1 MSTPTLLA
9 GEAQRQVNLRLGP
22 WIIGCC
28 LDLVLQGAL
37 LIQFIQYYVLY
48 PRDKIY
54 LKTAVAGLCLLTILK
69 SAQSFAIIW
78 NHAIIF
84 FGNFQGAI
92 QLNFTTWWETGN
104 PLMVAVIG
112 SYVQAYFCYR
122 LYAISGSIYVVAPLA
137 AIFLFALVA
146 MAVATYFITVQDI
159 AKIPVWCACLS
170 HICGTNHKFV
180 HPVNAHLG
188 SVFAGDVLLTST
200 TAYFL
205 LRSQRRALPQSEA
218 LIGSLLRLTFRT
230 AAPAALCAMLNL
242 IVSVR
247 FTGDKALFS
256 LVFNMPLPKLYAISM
271 MFTLNA
277 RRRIRLS
284 GRSGQYGSSSG
295 GRSGPV
301 KSPRAPNDVELG
313 PIQVFTATQTEKH
326 VDIRATLGRDI
337 HKGRREI
344 KDFGREDIKSAPEFV

>member
-1 MSTPTLLA
+1 MSTPTPLA

-22 WIIGCC
+22 WASGFRCSRT
-28 LDLVLQGAL
+28 GAL
-37 LIQFIQYYVLY
+37 LTQFIQYYALY

-84 FGNFQGAI
+84 FGNLQGAI

-159 AKIPVWCACLS
+159 AKIPVW
-170 HICGTNHKFV
+170 F
-180 HPVNAHLG
+180 NAHLS
-188 SVFAGDVLLTST
+188 SVFAGDLLLTST
-200 TAYFL
+200 TTYFL
-205 LRSQRRALPQSEA
+205 LRSRRRALPQSEA

-277 RRRIRLS
+277 RHRIRLS

-313 PIQVFTATQTEKH
+313 PIQVFTPTQTEKR
-326 VDIRATLGRDI
+326 IRATLGRDI

-344 KDFGREDIKSAPEFV
+344 KDFGREDIKSAPEFT

>member
-9 GEAQRQVNLRLGP
+9 GEAQRQ
-22 WIIGCC
+22 IIGCC
-28 LDLVLQGAL
+28 LDLVLQGTL
-37 LIQFIQYYVLY
+37 LIQYYVLY

-69 SAQSFAIIW
+69 SAQSLSLTKAKAPLSGTTLLFLR
-78 NHAIIF
+78 
-84 FGNFQGAI
+84 
-92 QLNFTTWWETGN
+92 QLPRRNPVELYHMLSGFRWETGN

-159 AKIPVWCACLS
+159 AKIPVW
-170 HICGTNHKFV
+170 F
-180 HPVNAHLG
+180 NAHLG
-188 SVFAGDVLLTST
+188 SVFGGFKLTPGNPDP
-200 TAYFL
+200 
-205 LRSQRRALPQSEA
+205 RSPKYSRRRASHFDD
-218 LIGSLLRLTFRT
+218 GLL
-230 AAPAALCAMLNL
+230 PAAVAEARPAAIRSTDRQPPSTDLPNRCTSGTLVNASESTSLF
-242 IVSVR
+242 SVR

-301 KSPRAPNDVELG
+301 KSPRAP
-313 PIQVFTATQTEKH
+313 VFTATQTEKH

>member
-9 GEAQRQVNLRLGP
+9 GEAQRQ
-22 WIIGCC
+22 IIGCC

-146 MAVATYFITVQDI
+146 MAVTTYFITVQDI

-170 HICGTNHKFV
+170 HICGTNNKFV

-188 SVFAGDVLLTST
+188 SPATCFSLRRRP
-200 TAYFL
+200 TAV
-205 LRSQRRALPQSEA
+205 AEA
-218 LIGSLLRLTFRT
+218 R
-230 AAPAALCAMLNL
+230 PAAIRSTDRQPPSTDLPNRCTSGTLSPRGSPETKRSSRLC
-242 IVSVR
+242 
-247 FTGDKALFS
+247 
-256 LVFNMPLPKLYAISM
+256 FNMPLPKLYAISM